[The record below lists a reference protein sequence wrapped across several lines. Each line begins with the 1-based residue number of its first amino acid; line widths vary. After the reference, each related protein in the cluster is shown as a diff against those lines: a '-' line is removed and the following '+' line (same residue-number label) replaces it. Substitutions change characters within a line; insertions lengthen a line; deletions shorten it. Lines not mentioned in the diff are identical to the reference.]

1 MEGVEVELKL
11 AVEPRRLST
20 LRRAIASAAIAQ
32 RELEVDNVYFD
43 TDDRLLH
50 RHRMALRLRSVD
62 GRWLQTLKVAP
73 EIAGALTQRGEWET
87 RAPVENGVPRIDLA
101 RLSTSPLPAL
111 LELQGAGAAL
121 RPVFRT
127 RFRRSLWKVEA
138 PLASIEVAVDVGGIE
153 VRRGKRTL
161 TEPICELELEL
172 KRGDPLAL
180 YDYAL
185 HWTGSPGG
193 GPMLRPAVLSKAE
206 RGYRLTSRSRTKPV
220 KAGARGF
227 VAVLRP
233 EMTNA
238 EAMRAVI
245 AHGTAVVL
253 GNAGVLD
260 AGDDPEFVH
269 QARVAL
275 RRMRSAVRLLDDGH
289 DFPAELAADL
299 RWLARTLGA
308 ARDWDVMTRQTLR
321 TLIAGMRG
329 PVKTMLAHA
338 EQRRVKAH
346 EHAQRAVGS
355 GRYVRMMLGL
365 ERWSRTPPPSSARLS
380 DSAGSRL
387 RRASRRLLKASR
399 SFAGLDAAHRHRVR
413 ILAKQ
418 LRYALDL
425 YAIVLPQPATA
436 SYVDALAELQDAL
449 GALNDA
455 AVAMTL
461 LPKLT
466 ESSALIAAAVRR
478 SQRSDAETV
487 ADVERR
493 LSALRR
499 LEAPWRRKIRKAA
512 ASA

>member
-11 AVEPRRLST
+11 AVEPRRISALK
-20 LRRAIASAAIAQ
+20 RAIASAAIAQ
-32 RELEVDNVYFD
+32 REMEVDNVYFD

-62 GRWLQTLKVAP
+62 GRWLQTLKIAP
-73 EIAGALTQRGEWET
+73 EIARALTQRGEWET
-87 RAPVENGVPRIDLA
+87 PAPVENGVPGIDLA

-111 LELQGAGAAL
+111 LEQHGAGSAL

-138 PLASIEVAVDVGGIE
+138 PQASIEVALDVGGIDA
-153 VRRGKRTL
+153 RRATKTL
-161 TEPICELELEL
+161 TQPICELELEL
-172 KRGDPLAL
+172 KRGDPLTL

-185 HWTGSPGG
+185 HWSGGVG
-193 GPMLRPAVLSKAE
+193 GPMFRPAVLSKAE
-206 RGYRLTSRSRTKPV
+206 RGYRLTSRSRAKPV

-238 EAMRAVI
+238 ETLRAVI
-245 AHGTAVVL
+245 AHGVAVVL
-253 GNAGVLD
+253 GNAGALD

-275 RRMRSAVRLLDDGH
+275 RRMRSAVRLLDDGR
-289 DFPAELAADL
+289 DFPSELAADL
-299 RWLARTLGA
+299 RWLARALGA
-308 ARDWDVMTRQTLR
+308 ARDWDVMTRQTLPA
-321 TLIAGMRG
+321 LIAGMRG
-329 PVKTMLAHA
+329 PVKTTLAHA
-338 EQRRVKAH
+338 EQRRVTAH
-346 EHAQRAVGS
+346 EHAQRAVRS
-355 GRYVRMMLGL
+355 GRYVRMVLGL
-365 ERWSRTPPPSSARLS
+365 ERWSLTQPPSTGRLS
-380 DSAGSRL
+380 DSAGPRL

-413 ILAKQ
+413 ILAKR

-425 YAIVLPQPATA
+425 YAVVLPQRATA
-436 SYVDALAELQDAL
+436 SYVEALAELQDAL

-466 ESSALIAAAVRR
+466 ESSALVAAAVRR

-487 ADVERR
+487 AYVEKR